1 MNYNFYHKTIL
12 RTPLKPLKTNFNAE
26 ELCVLFTQKEVQEA
40 LFLSS
45 PNLLNEFIKWQ
56 NGEITDKTEV
66 EKLIYSLLKYALRMH
81 NRCTPYGLF
90 AGCGVIENS
99 NHNNIIISKKSYQR
113 STRLDM
119 NFTCAL
125 AQELAKKPFIQSH
138 LKFYPNTSIYNLHD
152 KIRYVEYFYKDKRRI
167 HQINA
172 VDNTIYL
179 QKIIQKAKQGV
190 TIRQL
195 SELLVCEEINYEEAE
210 YFINDVIDS
219 QLLICELE
227 PSVTGEELL
236 SQILTI
242 LNKIKKENQNLELL
256 KIINIL
262 DNVQKEIQKIDKKI
276 GNNITEYE
284 SLSEK
289 LKKLDIPLDVN
300 KLFQTDLYISPNI
313 SNNQDDNINRE
324 SIYEKMLVKALKILN
339 KLSHFKE
346 NPNLKTFKEKI
357 YQRYEEDEVSL
368 SKLLDTESGIGYNNN
383 NQTGDVNP
391 LIENLLLNEVDSD
404 SVELA
409 LNKKQSFL
417 FKRLIKANQDKEYSI
432 TINSKDVEKFEE
444 NWNNYP
450 DSIAIMYTH
459 VGNNN
464 GLPLLTFKNAGGS
477 SAISLLGRFGAGNK
491 EIEEIVKEVAL
502 HEQNLNTDK
511 IIASIL
517 HLPESRTGNIL
528 LRPIVREY
536 EIPYL
541 SKSTLPRKQQILLDD
556 LFVSIRNNKI
566 ILRSKRLNKEIITRL
581 DNAHNYS
588 FNALPIY
595 YFLCDMQTQNIQ
607 EDTYFDWGNLKN
619 NFSFLPRVEI
629 EGVIVSLATWQLKK
643 DKFKL
648 LLEKN
653 NLIKNA
659 LEWQEKWQL
668 PDLVLLADGDNEL
681 LINLKDELSLSMFI
695 AEINKRDAI
704 VLKEFLFDEKTALV
718 KDGKGNVYT
727 NEFITILQKQLLE
740 YPTLEEDKLPVLT
753 KNKIERTFSI
763 GSEWLYYKIYCG
775 VKIADKIL
783 TEVIKPLTEQLI
795 KNKLIDNWF
804 FIRYADPDVHL
815 RLRFHLSD
823 TSKIGEVVSLFYKAA
838 NEYQTSGLIWKIQ
851 TDTYQREIERYGVAT
866 MILSEQ
872 LFYYDSKYTIKFLDQ
887 IKGSEGEELR
897 WLFGIKTIDELLNL
911 FQYKTEDKLILLEH
925 LKTGFALEFNMN
937 KNLKMQLDKK
947 YRDKRNSIETFLW
960 DDEQLNKKYQFIT
973 ILLKVNNKNITPIAH
988 EILSMQQNNSLE
1000 LPLNDLLASYIH
1012 MFLNRLFKNKQRL
1025 HEMII
1030 YDFMWRSYRSEL
1042 AKKLPYKE
1050 SEEQPNSNQKN

>member
-12 RTPLKPLKTNFNAE
+12 RTPLKPLKTNFSVE

-113 STRLDM
+113 NTRLDM
-119 NFTCAL
+119 NFSCSL
-125 AQELAKKPFIQSH
+125 AQELAKKSFIKPH

-167 HQINA
+167 HQISA

-179 QKIIQKAKQGV
+179 QKIIQKAKQGE
-190 TIRQL
+190 TIHQL
-195 SELLVCEEINYEEAE
+195 VESLVCEGINYEEAE
-210 YFINDVIDS
+210 YFINDVIES
-219 QLLICELE
+219 QLLVSELE

-236 SQILTI
+236 SQILMI
-242 LNKIKKENQNLELL
+242 LSKINKENQNLELL
-256 KIINIL
+256 KVINIL
-262 DNVQKEIQKIDKKI
+262 DTVQKEIQKIDEKI

-300 KLFQTDLYISPNI
+300 KLFQTDLYISANI
-313 SNNQDDNINRE
+313 SNNQDNINRE
-324 SIYEKMLVKALKILN
+324 SIHEKMLIKALKILN

-346 NPNLKTFKEKI
+346 NPNLKTFKEKF
-357 YQRYEEDEVSL
+357 YQRYEDDEVSL

-383 NQTGDVNP
+383 NQTGDINP
-391 LIENLLLNEVDSD
+391 LIENLLLNEVDSV
-404 SVELA
+404 SVEFG

-417 FKRLIKANQDKEYSI
+417 FKRLIKANQDKEYTI

-459 VGNNN
+459 VGNNK

-477 SAISLLGRFGAGNK
+477 SAINLLGRFGAGNK
-491 EIEEIVKEVAL
+491 KIEKIVQEVAQ

-541 SKSTLPRKQQILLDD
+541 SKSILPTEQQILLDD

-643 DKFKL
+643 EEFKL

-653 NLIKNA
+653 NLIKNT
-659 LEWQEKWQL
+659 LEWQEKWKL

-681 LINLKDELSLSMFI
+681 LINLKNELSLNMFI
-695 AEINKRDAI
+695 AEIKKRDALI
-704 VLKEFLFDEKTALV
+704 LKEFLFDEKTTLV
-718 KDGKGNVYT
+718 KDKQGNAYI
-727 NEFITILQKQLLE
+727 NEFITILQKQHPQTSSLE
-740 YPTLEEDKLPVLT
+740 KEVTYQST
-753 KNKIERTFSI
+753 NIKIPRSFSL

-775 VKIADKIL
+775 VKTADKIL
-783 TEVIKPLTEQLI
+783 IEVIKPLTEQLI
-795 KNKLIDNWF
+795 KNKLIANWF

-823 TSKIGEVVSLFYKAA
+823 ISKIGEVIRLFYNAV
-838 NEYQTSGLIWKIQ
+838 NEYQESGLIWKIQ
-851 TDTYQREIERYGVAT
+851 ADTYQREIERYGVAT
-866 MILSEQ
+866 MNLSEQ
-872 LFYYDSKYTIKFLDQ
+872 LFCHNSNYTIEFLNQ
-887 IKGSEGEELR
+887 INGNEGEELR
-897 WLFGIKTIDELLNL
+897 WLFGIKTVDELLSL
-911 FQYKTEDKLILLEH
+911 FQYKTKHKLLLLEK

-947 YRDKRNSIETFLW
+947 YRDKRNSIEAFLLY
-960 DDEQLNKKYQFIT
+960 DEQFNKKYQFIT
-973 ILLKVNNKNITPIAH
+973 TLLKVNNENITPIVQ
-988 EILSMQQNNSLE
+988 EILYMQQNKSLE
-1000 LPLNDLLASYIH
+1000 LPLNDLLVSYIH

-1025 HEMII
+1025 HEMVI
-1030 YDFMWRSYRSEL
+1030 YDFIWRTYRSEL
-1042 AKKLPYKE
+1042 AKKVPYSGNEVK
-1050 SEEQPNSNQKN
+1050 PNSNQRN